1 MRHHHPLTNF
11 CGKKNQLIWT
21 QEQESAFQKMKD
33 IIAQNTMLTS
43 PQFNKPFVIYTDAS
57 EQQ

>member
-1 MRHHHPLTNF
+1 
-11 CGKKNQLIWT
+11 
-21 QEQESAFQKMKD
+21 MKD